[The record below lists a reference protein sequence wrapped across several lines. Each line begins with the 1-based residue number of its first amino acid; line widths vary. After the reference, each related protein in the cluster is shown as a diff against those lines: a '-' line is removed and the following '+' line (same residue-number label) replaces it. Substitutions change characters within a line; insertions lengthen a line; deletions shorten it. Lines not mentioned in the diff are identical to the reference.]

1 MTNSIIFDADAQRS
15 LKEGVRKL
23 CNAVSIT
30 MGPRGKLVLI
40 ENSNPETNSLGHDMN
55 MN

>member
-1 MTNSIIFDADAQRS
+1 MSELIYFNSEAQDS

-23 CNAVSIT
+23 CEAVSIT

-40 ENSNPETNSLGHDMN
+40 E
-55 MN
+55 